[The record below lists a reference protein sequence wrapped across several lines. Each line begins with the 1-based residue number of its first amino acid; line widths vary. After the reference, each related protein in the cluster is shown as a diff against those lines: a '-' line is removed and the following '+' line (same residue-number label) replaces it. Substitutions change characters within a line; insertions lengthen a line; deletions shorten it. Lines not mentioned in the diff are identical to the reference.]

1 MVKYGTRP
9 VRDVVIFG
17 IIVKYGTRPVRDV
30 DIMQY
35 YDKNMR
41 HCGPPPPQILQTY
54 FGPEVRQLE
63 TLLLITNNIF
73 KPKRLCIMGIY
84 TS

>member
-1 MVKYGTRP
+1 MLLYCSIIVNYDTSP

-35 YDKNMR
+35 YDKKYETLR
-41 HCGPPPPQILQTY
+41 PPQILQTY

-63 TLLLITNNIF
+63 TL
-73 KPKRLCIMGIY
+73 
-84 TS
+84 

>member
-35 YDKNMR
+35 YDKKYETLR
-41 HCGPPPPQILQTY
+41 PSPPPPPQILQTY

-63 TLLLITNNIF
+63 TL
-73 KPKRLCIMGIY
+73 
-84 TS
+84 